1 MAAHSSQLA
10 PLSAAERPYG
20 HPISR
25 DRGGTSESWDS
36 TIGTWHN
43 SLQKMIQKNDS
54 TSLFSFSKK
63 SLTTKCFQMIN
74 WGSST
79 FFNFDPQAAKPR
91 AAVTRVALSFT
102 EMLLGLPGF
111 SALSW
116 NLATYIYI
124 YIYIYRYIYIY
135 TYLYILYIWIHVY
148 IYIYIYTYTVITD
161 IIYYKCQYI
170 YLDFLTWKSMEKVTV
185 PCSSGELPAQS
196 PLFLWRVQSL
206 NISKGCQVAGITG
219 PVAVIRDTS
228 CTSIWHPL
236 LRVCVRA
243 ILMNW
248 TPSPHVQFSGHTD
261 RMPKVK
267 SNHLHGN
274 RPGENQVST
283 VSTLEVSTYSN
294 MLRPPV

>member
-1 MAAHSSQLA
+1 
-10 PLSAAERPYG
+10 
-20 HPISR
+20 
-25 DRGGTSESWDS
+25 
-36 TIGTWHN
+36 
-43 SLQKMIQKNDS
+43 MIQRVCS
-54 TSLFSFSKK
+54 AFQKK

-124 YIYIYRYIYIY
+124 YIYTYIHTYIHTYTYTYIYIY
-135 TYLYILYIWIHVY
+135 IHIHICIYCIYGYMCV
-148 IYIYIYTYTVITD
+148 YIYIYTYTVITD
-161 IIYYKCQYI
+161 IIYYKYQYRL

-283 VSTLEVSTYSN
+283 LEVSTYSN

>member
-1 MAAHSSQLA
+1 MQCSRCHQIVHVEMIRNVGTRLATSTTWANQRHLMAAHSSQLA

-124 YIYIYRYIYIY
+124 YIYRYIYIY

-148 IYIYIYTYTVITD
+148 IYIHIHI
-161 IIYYKCQYI
+161 
-170 YLDFLTWKSMEKVTV
+170 
-185 PCSSGELPAQS
+185 
-196 PLFLWRVQSL
+196 
-206 NISKGCQVAGITG
+206 
-219 PVAVIRDTS
+219 
-228 CTSIWHPL
+228 H
-236 LRVCVRA
+236 
-243 ILMNW
+243 
-248 TPSPHVQFSGHTD
+248 
-261 RMPKVK
+261 
-267 SNHLHGN
+267 SNHRYHIL
-274 RPGENQVST
+274 
-283 VSTLEVSTYSN
+283 
-294 MLRPPV
+294 